1 MIFKALEIL
10 GSSVLFVSFLN
21 KINPSCLLSHWK
33 RCLTSECGVAVDAAQ
48 WRAGQMCVFVQCLY
62 LKHISVDC
70 AARQLAGTWQ
80 RVRGRGKK
88 EAETLR

>member
-48 WRAGQMCVFVQCLY
+48 WRAGQMCGFCPVPVLEAHLSGLCSSAVGWY
-62 LKHISVDC
+62 VAKSE
-70 AARQLAGTWQ
+70 
-80 RVRGRGKK
+80 GKGEK
-88 EAETLR
+88 GG